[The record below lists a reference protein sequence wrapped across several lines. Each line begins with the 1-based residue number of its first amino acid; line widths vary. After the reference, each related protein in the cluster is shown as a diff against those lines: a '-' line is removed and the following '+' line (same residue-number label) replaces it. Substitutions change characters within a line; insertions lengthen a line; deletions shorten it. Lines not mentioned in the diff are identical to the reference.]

1 MAYRLLA
8 DATVVLHMGFVL
20 FVVLGGLLVVRWPR
34 VAWVHLPAAAWGA
47 WIEFAGWMCPLT
59 PLENWF
65 REQGGATVYSTSF
78 VERYL
83 MPTLYPS
90 ALSRELQWILGGLV
104 LAINAAIYAVVL
116 ARRRRRLPRPRR

>member
-8 DATVVLHMGFVL
+8 DATVVLHIGFVL
-20 FVVLGGLLVVRWPR
+20 FVVLGGLLVMRWPR

-47 WIEFAGWMCPLT
+47 SIEFAGWICPLT

-65 REQGGATVYSTSF
+65 REQGGASGYSTSF

-104 LAINAAIYAVVL
+104 LGINAAIYTVVIV
-116 ARRRRRLPRPRR
+116 RRRRRPPPA